1 MEHRERES
9 DGEER
14 EQDKSRDVSTVSRER
29 CINRARRVIPFPRRR
44 DLSFH
49 HHHPAP
55 SSANPRPFLP
65 PPPSFSPATAS
76 TPSP

>member
-14 EQDKSRDVSTVSRER
+14 EQDKSRDASTVSRER
-29 CINRARRVIPFPRRR
+29 CINGARRVIPFPRRR

-49 HHHPAP
+49 HHHPAAA
-55 SSANPRPFLP
+55 SADPRPLLP
-65 PPPSFSPATAS
+65 PTPSLSPAAS
-76 TPSP
+76 LVSP